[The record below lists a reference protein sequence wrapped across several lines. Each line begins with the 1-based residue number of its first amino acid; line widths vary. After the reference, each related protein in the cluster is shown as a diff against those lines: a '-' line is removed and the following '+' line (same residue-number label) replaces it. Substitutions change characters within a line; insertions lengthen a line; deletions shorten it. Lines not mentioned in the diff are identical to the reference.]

1 MEKEKLLSI
10 GVIGTGN
17 CGGQMALAAS
27 KKGFDIVA
35 MNAATKDLA
44 LLPDNIAKFCVGD
57 GNGTG
62 KSRENA
68 KMFMAE
74 RLNVLMDDV
83 MTKFFDE
90 HDVVVIATS
99 ASGGFG
105 SGSSLEIYEPLSEMY
120 PEKLFIVAGV
130 LPFDSEAL
138 VPHTHAIQWL
148 QELEKMEATYMLYDN
163 GRFPDRNPEEVCR
176 LVNEEFAN
184 DLCVLRGD
192 FIDETRTG
200 GIDNRDMITAIS
212 PVGRIV
218 VGHME
223 ELDESDI
230 VEDSLAKTIAAHIK
244 NTSFHADMLD
254 DKEIRA
260 TAVMYTLHENFT
272 PYTVNLKK
280 SMNDTFGTPVADY
293 DNFANVGE
301 DNPNKDHITV
311 VLSGLNSPVL
321 RINKLVAITEAQ
333 AKEQGTS
340 KKTVSRLGSLNLT
353 GVASLSAKELTSGTV
368 APVRK
373 TPDRAA
379 ILRKHA
385 AKVAVN
391 KPATPPE
398 TK

>member
-1 MEKEKLLSI
+1 MEKEKLLNI
-10 GVIGTGN
+10 GVIGMGN

-27 KKGFDIVA
+27 KEGFDIVA

-74 RLNVLMDDV
+74 RLNVLMDDSMV
-83 MTKFFDE
+83 KFFDE

-99 ASGGFG
+99 TSGGFG
-105 SGSSLEIYEPLSEMY
+105 SGSSLEAYEPLVEMY

-148 QELEKMEATYMLYDN
+148 QELDKMDATYMLYDN

-176 LVNEEFAN
+176 LVNEEFAK

-192 FIDETRTG
+192 YIDETRTG

-218 VGHME
+218 IGHM

-230 VEDSLAKTIAAHIK
+230 VDDSLAKTIAAHIK
-244 NTSFHADMLD
+244 NTSFHADLLD

-260 TAVMYTLHENFT
+260 TAVMYTLHENFA

-280 SMNDTFGTPVADY
+280 GMNDTFGTPVADY
-293 DNFANVGE
+293 DNFANVGDDATE
-301 DNPNKDHITV
+301 KDSITV
-311 VLSGLNSPVL
+311 ILSGLNSPVL
-321 RINKLVAITEAQ
+321 RINKLVAIAEAQ
-333 AKEQGTS
+333 AKEHGTS
-340 KKTVSRLGSLNLT
+340 KKTVSRLGSVNLSS
-353 GVASLSAKELTSGTV
+353 VASLNAKELTSGTA

-391 KPATPPE
+391 KPVTPPE